1 MDLTESYLRGLLPQ
15 RVLKRYYMRE
25 VRNATALLAATN
37 AKEFEEVMAV
47 LGGFV
52 LSEADVL
59 HPGGNKSE
67 VAQRLDGAFRELGWR
82 EGRHDM
88 QVTSVLRVLP
98 YRRAGEKKAV
108 VRHESVVANEGYKVD
123 NVKGRVA
130 LDVEWNAK
138 DGNLDR
144 DLAAYR
150 ALYDAAIIDV
160 AVIITRSQHSL
171 RNRAVRLEPE
181 TTKFNTTTTTTM
193 EKLEPRL
200 TRGDAGGCPV
210 MAFAITASCMD

>member
-1 MDLTESYLRGLLPQ
+1 MDLTESYLDGLLPR

-37 AKEFEEVMAV
+37 PTEFEQVMAV

-52 LSEADVL
+52 LTEGDVL
-59 HPGGNKSE
+59 NPGGNKSK
-67 VAQRLDGAFRELGWR
+67 VAQRLDGAFREFGWR
-82 EGRHDM
+82 EGKHDM
-88 QVTSVLRVLP
+88 SVTSVLTVLP
-98 YRRAGEKKAV
+98 HRPAGERRPV
-108 VRHESVVANEGYKVD
+108 VRHSSVVSSEGYKVD
-123 NVKGRVA
+123 NVKSRVA

-150 ALYDAAIIDV
+150 ALYAAAIIDV
-160 AVIITRSQHSL
+160 AVIITRSQHSV
-171 RNRAVRLEPE
+171 RNRALRLEPE
-181 TTKFNTTTTTTM
+181 TTKFNTTTTTTL

-200 TRGDAGGCPV
+200 KRGDAGGCPV
-210 MAFAITASCMD
+210 VAFAITASCMD